1 MQELIVFY
9 ATEISFQLVFMCLT
23 TNCLSL
29 SLIKCTLN
37 NTQLQKSFQF
47 GARSSTMAPPGPS
60 QPLLHSLNKH
70 LWCLTRRA
78 EKGKMRP
85 YLNVRVYQKME

>member
-1 MQELIVFY
+1 MNVVHGMSNNMQVYTFFHLLYMQGLIVFY

-37 NTQLQKSFQF
+37 NTQL
-47 GARSSTMAPPGPS
+47 
-60 QPLLHSLNKH
+60 
-70 LWCLTRRA
+70 
-78 EKGKMRP
+78 
-85 YLNVRVYQKME
+85 